1 MHQDNTEDDTQT
13 QSTETSLAPRRE
25 WGYAPVSSEEI
36 GVLANALKSQS
47 CCTSPS
53 EFYDCILQ
61 DGYWRGLSWK
71 SVAQAVYV
79 TGLMLR
85 QEGWSVPRGLWNC
98 MIERAMEQN
107 DAGAKAVKS
116 GTELWSVL
124 SSGKAR
130 LRRQLEKLKP
140 YACRQCGCRNETN
153 QRRAAMYFGE
163 RVPYAEVYCSRC
175 SSEAEEEEEEEEEEK
190 EEEEE
195 DEDEGK
201 EEEKEDE
208 EEEEE
213 DEEEEDDIH
222 FLISTAGGT
231 VYDMFGV
238 VDMMRIVKERRDIST
253 LGTGKIFSAG
263 VPILA
268 AGTKG
273 KRFITR
279 NARIMMHRCSAGNMG
294 TTADIKA
301 THDEVRLMEDQMVQI
316 IAESSELS
324 VGEIHNMFSKNTDEY
339 FSAQEAIE
347 MGLVDKII

>member
-1 MHQDNTEDDTQT
+1 MIMFNNENTDTD
-13 QSTETSLAPRRE
+13 P
-25 WGYAPVSSEEI
+25 
-36 GVLANALKSQS
+36 
-47 CCTSPS
+47 
-53 EFYDCILQ
+53 
-61 DGYWRGLSWK
+61 
-71 SVAQAVYV
+71 
-79 TGLMLR
+79 
-85 QEGWSVPRGLWNC
+85 
-98 MIERAMEQN
+98 
-107 DAGAKAVKS
+107 
-116 GTELWSVL
+116 
-124 SSGKAR
+124 
-130 LRRQLEKLKP
+130 
-140 YACRQCGCRNETN
+140 
-153 QRRAAMYFGE
+153 
-163 RVPYAEVYCSRC
+163 
-175 SSEAEEEEEEEEEEK
+175 EEEEISERQAAMLMAAALEQQDKAPNTIGLVGDLNEESAQEIYHGLLQLNGGSIFPNPRK
-190 EEEEE
+190 
-195 DEDEGK
+195 
-201 EEEKEDE
+201 
-208 EEEEE
+208 E

>member
-1 MHQDNTEDDTQT
+1 MIMFNNENTE
-13 QSTETSLAPRRE
+13 TEP
-25 WGYAPVSSEEI
+25 
-36 GVLANALKSQS
+36 
-47 CCTSPS
+47 
-53 EFYDCILQ
+53 
-61 DGYWRGLSWK
+61 
-71 SVAQAVYV
+71 
-79 TGLMLR
+79 
-85 QEGWSVPRGLWNC
+85 
-98 MIERAMEQN
+98 
-107 DAGAKAVKS
+107 
-116 GTELWSVL
+116 
-124 SSGKAR
+124 
-130 LRRQLEKLKP
+130 
-140 YACRQCGCRNETN
+140 
-153 QRRAAMYFGE
+153 
-163 RVPYAEVYCSRC
+163 
-175 SSEAEEEEEEEEEEK
+175 EEEEEISERQAAMLMAAALEQQDKAPNTIGLVGDLNEESAQEIYHGLLQLNGGSIFPNPRK
-190 EEEEE
+190 
-195 DEDEGK
+195 
-201 EEEKEDE
+201 
-208 EEEEE
+208 E

>member
-1 MHQDNTEDDTQT
+1 MIMFNNENTDTD
-13 QSTETSLAPRRE
+13 P
-25 WGYAPVSSEEI
+25 
-36 GVLANALKSQS
+36 
-47 CCTSPS
+47 
-53 EFYDCILQ
+53 
-61 DGYWRGLSWK
+61 
-71 SVAQAVYV
+71 
-79 TGLMLR
+79 
-85 QEGWSVPRGLWNC
+85 
-98 MIERAMEQN
+98 
-107 DAGAKAVKS
+107 
-116 GTELWSVL
+116 
-124 SSGKAR
+124 
-130 LRRQLEKLKP
+130 
-140 YACRQCGCRNETN
+140 
-153 QRRAAMYFGE
+153 
-163 RVPYAEVYCSRC
+163 
-175 SSEAEEEEEEEEEEK
+175 EEEEISERQAAMLMAAALEQQDKAPNTIGLVGDLNEESAQEIYHGLLQLNGGSIFPNPRK
-190 EEEEE
+190 E
-195 DEDEGK
+195 DEDE
-201 EEEKEDE
+201 EE
-208 EEEEE
+208 
-213 DEEEEDDIH
+213 DIH

>member
-1 MHQDNTEDDTQT
+1 MIMFNNKNTDTD
-13 QSTETSLAPRRE
+13 P
-25 WGYAPVSSEEI
+25 
-36 GVLANALKSQS
+36 
-47 CCTSPS
+47 
-53 EFYDCILQ
+53 
-61 DGYWRGLSWK
+61 
-71 SVAQAVYV
+71 
-79 TGLMLR
+79 
-85 QEGWSVPRGLWNC
+85 
-98 MIERAMEQN
+98 
-107 DAGAKAVKS
+107 
-116 GTELWSVL
+116 
-124 SSGKAR
+124 
-130 LRRQLEKLKP
+130 
-140 YACRQCGCRNETN
+140 
-153 QRRAAMYFGE
+153 
-163 RVPYAEVYCSRC
+163 
-175 SSEAEEEEEEEEEEK
+175 EEEEISERQAAMLMAAALEQQDKAPNTIGLVGDLNEESAQEIYHGLLQLNGGSIFPNPRK
-190 EEEEE
+190 E
-195 DEDEGK
+195 DEDE
-201 EEEKEDE
+201 EE
-208 EEEEE
+208 
-213 DEEEEDDIH
+213 DIH
-222 FLISTAGGT
+222 FLISTGGGT

-238 VDMMRIVKERRDIST
+238 VDIMRIVKERRDIST